1 MSPVTPF
8 TYEVPCQQC
17 PLRSC
22 TVFRELSDEE
32 VEFVS
37 ELKKGELRT
46 GPGATL
52 LQEGQ
57 PSEHLFTLLEG
68 WAFRSKTLSDG
79 RRQITNF
86 VLPGDFVGLQGSIQG
101 AMEHSVETLT
111 PAAFCTFPRARVWDL
126 FSKCP
131 SLAFDLTWLAA
142 REERILDENLLSVG
156 RRSAEERTAY
166 YLLHL
171 YVRADD
177 IGLVTEGRVR
187 FPFTQQH
194 LADAIG
200 LSLVHTNKTL
210 KRLERQG
217 LIHWDHGWF
226 SSPDIGT
233 LAELATFDLMAPR
246 KRPLL

>member
-1 MSPVTPF
+1 MSPATPF
-8 TYEVPCQQC
+8 TYEVPCRQC

-22 TVFRELSDEE
+22 AVFRELSDEE

-37 ELKKGELRT
+37 ELKKGELRA

-57 PSEHLFTLLEG
+57 TSEYLFTLLEG

-156 RRSAEERTAY
+156 RRSAEERTAH

-210 KRLERQG
+210 KRLERRG
-217 LIHWDHGWF
+217 LIHWDDGWF

>member
-1 MSPVTPF
+1 
-8 TYEVPCQQC
+8 
-17 PLRSC
+17 
-22 TVFRELSDEE
+22 
-32 VEFVS
+32 
-37 ELKKGELRT
+37 LKKGELRA

-57 PSEHLFTLLEG
+57 TSEHLFTLLEG

-79 RRQITNF
+79 RREITNF

-101 AMEHSVETLT
+101 ALEHSVETLT
-111 PAAFCTFPRARVWDL
+111 AAAFCTFPRARVWEL
-126 FSKCP
+126 FGKSP

-142 REERILDENLLSVG
+142 REERILDENLLSLG
-156 RRSAEERTAY
+156 RRSAEERAAY

-194 LADAIG
+194 LADALG

-210 KRLERQG
+210 KRLERRG
-217 LIHWDHGWF
+217 LIQWDHGWF
-226 SSPDIGT
+226 SSPDLGT
-233 LAELATFDLMAPR
+233 LAELATFDLMTPR

>member
-1 MSPVTPF
+1 MPLATPF
-8 TYEVPCQQC
+8 TNEVPCARC
-17 PLRSC
+17 PLREC
-22 TVFRELSDEE
+22 EVFRRLSDDE
-32 VEFVS
+32 VEFVQS
-37 ELKKGELRT
+37 LKTGELRM

-52 LQEGQ
+52 LHEGQ
-57 PSEHLFTLLEG
+57 TAEHLFTLLEG
-68 WAFRSKTLSDG
+68 WAFRYKTLSDG

-86 VLPGDFVGLQGSIQG
+86 LLPGDFVGLQGSMQG
-101 AMEHSVETLT
+101 AMEHSVETLS
-111 PAAFCTFPRARVWDL
+111 PAAFCTFPRNRVWEL
-126 FSKCP
+126 YSRCP

-142 REERILDENLLSVG
+142 TEQRILDENLLSVG
-156 RRSAEERTAY
+156 RRSAEERAAY

-210 KRLERQG
+210 KRLGRRG
-217 LIHWDHGWF
+217 LIQWEHGWF
-226 SSPDIGT
+226 FLPDIAV
-233 LAELATFDLMAPR
+233 LAEVARFDLDAPR

>member
-1 MSPVTPF
+1 MALATPF
-8 TYEVPCQQC
+8 TYEVPCVRC
-17 PLRSC
+17 PLRAC
-22 TVFRELSDEE
+22 GIFRELSDEE
-32 VEFVS
+32 VSFVS
-37 ELKKGELRT
+37 SLKKGEMRT
-46 GPGATL
+46 GPGTTL
-52 LQEGQ
+52 LLEGQ

-86 VLPGDFVGLQGSIQG
+86 LLPGDFVGLQGSIQG

-111 PAAFCTFPRARVWDL
+111 PAAFCTFPRARVWEL
-126 FSKCP
+126 FSRCS

-142 REERILDENLLSVG
+142 REERILDENLLSLG

-166 YLLHL
+166 LLLHL
-171 YVRADD
+171 FVRAEA

-210 KRLERQG
+210 RRLTRRG
-217 LIHWDHGWF
+217 LIQWDHGWF
-226 SSPDIGT
+226 SSPEIAT
-233 LAELATFDLMAPR
+233 LAEVARFDLKAPR